1 MLNHVQKYIATG
13 RLDKVLVEVQTRS
26 LAGHFP
32 KPAFA
37 LWEVR
42 INNCI
47 FFSNFSLIVLIMT
60 RPTP

>member
-13 RLDKVLVEVQTRS
+13 RLDKVLFDVKNRN

-42 INNCI
+42 INSCI
-47 FFSNFSLIVLIMT
+47 FFSNFSLIIWLFC
-60 RPTP
+60 